1 MWIPGK
7 MVGRAEVLGQVTRL
21 LQAGSDEKQNFIAV
35 AGMGGAGY

>member
-7 MVGRAEVLGQVTRL
+7 MVGGAEVLGQVTEL
-21 LQAGSDEKQNFIAV
+21 LQAGNDEEQNFIIV